1 MASAP
6 AVLDSD
12 ILSELSRSHAT
23 VTVQALAYLQEHGRL
38 MVSAVSVFERLR
50 GYRAA
55 LRAGKPFD
63 EQLRQFQAFVATC
76 RVLPVDE
83 SVAAHAAIIWAAL
96 STRSRKALGDILIAA
111 TASAHGIAL
120 VTRNRRDFEPMSRID
135 GVRLT
140 LIDWTKS

>member
-1 MASAP
+1 MAP
-6 AVLDSD
+6 ALALLDSD
-12 ILSELSRSHAT
+12 ILSELSRGHAT
-23 VTVQALAYLQEHGRL
+23 VTARAHAYLHEHGRL
-38 MVSAVSVFERLR
+38 MLSAISVFERLR

-96 STRSRKALGDILIAA
+96 STRGRKAVGDILIAA
-111 TASAHGIAL
+111 TASAHTIPL
-120 VTRNRRDFEPMSRID
+120 VTRNHRDFEPMSRID
-135 GVRLT
+135 GVTLT
-140 LIDWTKS
+140 LIDWTRP